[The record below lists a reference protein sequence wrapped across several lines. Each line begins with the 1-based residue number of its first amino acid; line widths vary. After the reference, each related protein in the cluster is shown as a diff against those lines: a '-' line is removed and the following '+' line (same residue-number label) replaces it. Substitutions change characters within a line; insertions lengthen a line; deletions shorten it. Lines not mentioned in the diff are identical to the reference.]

1 MPAAPSG
8 DLLYLEQRKK
18 AQAYAY
24 PHCGAISEEKL
35 RPTLTGKL
43 FREINFNKL
52 MPNQLVVKFLN
63 FFSKSQ
69 TETLFHFHSVISC
82 WTIPRALRQEAVL
95 KQHPQHKRT
104 ACTELNNYQH
114 SEKYKFLTHF
124 CVLMEKWF
132 QEDRKSVIFVKQDNL
147 IT

>member
-1 MPAAPSG
+1 MMLQIRCTISWRNSNSTPIPGTRYALICRPARPET
-8 DLLYLEQRKK
+8 YYTLEQRKK

-95 KQHPQHKRT
+95 KQHRQHKRT
-104 ACTELNNYQH
+104 ACIDINNYQQ
-114 SEKYKFLTHF
+114 SNT
-124 CVLMEKWF
+124 
-132 QEDRKSVIFVKQDNL
+132 I
-147 IT
+147 